1 MMLPRH
7 ILQSVVQWK
16 EMLRGIYRFVVEL
29 VPDLLLDFRELLLWE
44 NPFGK
49 QLFAGFVVSL
59 CVVNVSFVST
69 WI

>member
-1 MMLPRH
+1 
-7 ILQSVVQWK
+7 
-16 EMLRGIYRFVVEL
+16 MLRGIYRFVVEL